1 MSNSVDNMDEQ
12 EKEIAQLSEDI
23 NPREDK
29 SPDSLAEAT
38 TAPLE
43 DDELGGNAK
52 ENDVKQQ
59 MNSNFARQTIRLTS
73 IMKNCCQFSGF
84 LL

>member
-12 EKEIAQLSEDI
+12 EKKIAQLSEDI

-29 SPDSLAEAT
+29 APDSLAEAT

-43 DDELGGNAK
+43 DDELGDNAK
-52 ENDVKQQ
+52 ENDVK
-59 MNSNFARQTIRLTS
+59 
-73 IMKNCCQFSGF
+73 
-84 LL
+84 